1 MLYRYSRTA
10 LAVVFILPV
19 AFACSGRAR
28 PVAAERPPLADERT
42 VNTQA
47 VSENVPSETNPVPSI
62 EDVLNDAGQ
71 RRARGETLLRNG
83 MAPAARSEFENALEL
98 LRGLAG
104 SVHAS
109 EARIARET
117 DELVVRLGGMEA
129 ARQTET
135 AIIDDL
141 AELDISNPPDPG
153 LRRRAEE
160 KFESLSSDLPIE
172 LNDRVLSMLEYFT
185 EGAGRAA
192 IEAGLT
198 RAGLYRPMIERI
210 FSDAGIPL
218 DLIHL
223 AQAESAFKPAAIS
236 RAGAR
241 GMWQFIPARG
251 QEYGLRQNQWIDE
264 RSDPEKS
271 TWAAARHLKDLHDR
285 FGDWY
290 LAMAAY
296 NSGPGRV
303 AQAMVR
309 ADSSDFWTLSEQG
322 LLPRETRNFVPTILA
337 MTVIGKDLAR
347 HGFDIEPAAALDVE
361 RVTVDRATDLRIIAE
376 RLDLPLA
383 RIQELNPQILRWA
396 TPPGIRDFELIL
408 PRGFR
413 NAFEDKIAG
422 LPENERILFHHHVVE
437 SGETVS
443 HLADRYD
450 VSIAAIGEA
459 NNLSSRYTIRLGQSL
474 MIPVSG
480 IVNRGTGAAAY
491 AEPATGPRPSSYRIR
506 TGDTL
511 SGIADRF
518 GLEVADIRRWNQMT
532 SDLLIA
538 GDNLTLTP
546 PTTQDGERALV
557 YNVQHGDT
565 LFEIAALYRIS
576 IDEIRSWNLDTDLS
590 IIRPGDRL
598 RIFPKY

>member
-10 LAVVFILPV
+10 LAIVFTLPF
-19 AFACSGRAR
+19 ALACSGRGR
-28 PVAAERPPLADERT
+28 PVAHERPPLADEPT
-42 VNTQA
+42 DGPQTA
-47 VSENVPSETNPVPSI
+47 SENVSSETTPAPSV
-62 EDVLNDAGQ
+62 EDVLNDSGQ

-83 MAPAARSEFENALEL
+83 LVPAARSEFENALEL

-104 SVHAS
+104 SDHAS
-109 EARIARET
+109 DARTAREI
-117 DELVVRLGGMEA
+117 DELA
-129 ARQTET
+129 ARLEGIAAARRTET

-141 AELDISNPPDPG
+141 AELDIFGPPDPR
-153 LRRRAEE
+153 LRKRAEE
-160 KFESLSSDLPIE
+160 EFESLNSDLPIE

-192 IEAGLT
+192 IEDGLT
-198 RAGLYRPMIERI
+198 RAGLYRPMIGRI
-210 FSDAGIPL
+210 FSDVGIPL

-223 AQAESAFKPAAIS
+223 AQAESAFKPTAIS

-251 QEYGLRQNQWIDE
+251 QEYGLRRNEWIDE

-271 TWAAARHLKDLHDR
+271 TWAAARHLKDLHAQ

-303 AQAMVR
+303 ARAMEQ
-309 ADSSDFWTLSEQG
+309 ADSSDFWTLSEQR

-347 HGFDIEPAAALDVE
+347 YGFDIEPADALDVE
-361 RVTVDRATDLRIIAE
+361 RVTVDRATDLRIVAD

-383 RIQELNPQILRWA
+383 RIRELNPQILRWA

-408 PRGFR
+408 PRGFGD
-413 NAFEDKIAG
+413 AFEDKIAG

-443 HLADRYD
+443 RLAQRYD
-450 VSIAAIGEA
+450 VSIDAIGEA
-459 NNLSSRYTIRLGQSL
+459 NNLSDRYTIRLGQSL

-480 IVNRGTGAAAY
+480 IVNRESGAAY
-491 AEPATGPRPSSYRIR
+491 TEPATDRRPSSYRIR
-506 TGDTL
+506 SGDTL
-511 SGIADRF
+511 SEIADRF

-532 SDLLIA
+532 SNLLIA
-538 GDNLTLTP
+538 GDKLVLTP
-546 PTTQDGERALV
+546 PTMQDGERALV
-557 YNVQHGDT
+557 YNVQRGDT
-565 LFEIAALYRIS
+565 LFEIASLYRIS
-576 IDEIRSWNLDTDLS
+576 IDEIRSWNLDSDLS

>member
-10 LAVVFILPV
+10 LAIVFTLPF
-19 AFACSGRAR
+19 ALACSGRGR
-28 PVAAERPPLADERT
+28 PVAHERPPLADEPT
-42 VNTQA
+42 DGPQTA
-47 VSENVPSETNPVPSI
+47 SENVSSETTPAPSV

-83 MAPAARSEFENALEL
+83 LVPAARSEFENALEL

-104 SVHAS
+104 SDHAS
-109 EARIARET
+109 DARIAREI
-117 DELVVRLGGMEA
+117 DELAAHLEGMEA
-129 ARQTET
+129 ERRTET

-141 AELDISNPPDPG
+141 AELDIFGPPDPR
-153 LRRRAEE
+153 LRKRAEE
-160 KFESLSSDLPIE
+160 EFESLNSDLPIE

-192 IEAGLT
+192 IEDGLT

-210 FSDAGIPL
+210 FSDVGIPL

-251 QEYGLRQNQWIDE
+251 QEYGLRRNEWIDE

-271 TWAAARHLKDLHDR
+271 TWAAARHLKDLHDQ

-303 AQAMVR
+303 ARAMEQ
-309 ADSSDFWTLSEQG
+309 ADSSDFWTLSEQR

-347 HGFDIEPAAALDVE
+347 YGFDIEPADALDVE
-361 RVTVDRATDLRIIAE
+361 RVTVDRATDLRIVAD

-383 RIQELNPQILRWA
+383 RIRELNPQILRWA

-408 PRGFR
+408 PRGFGD
-413 NAFEDKIAG
+413 AFEDKIAG

-443 HLADRYD
+443 RLAQRYD
-450 VSIAAIGEA
+450 VSIDAIGEA
-459 NNLSSRYTIRLGQSL
+459 NNLSDRYTIRLGQSL
-474 MIPVSG
+474 IIPVSG
-480 IVNRGTGAAAY
+480 IVNRESGAAY
-491 AEPATGPRPSSYRIR
+491 TEPATDRRPSSYRIR
-506 TGDTL
+506 SGDTL
-511 SGIADRF
+511 SEIADRF

-532 SDLLIA
+532 SNLLIA

-546 PTTQDGERALV
+546 PTMQDGERALV
-557 YNVQHGDT
+557 YNVQRGDT
-565 LFEIAALYRIS
+565 LFEIASLYRIS
-576 IDEIRSWNLDTDLS
+576 IDEIRSWNLDSDLS

>member
-1 MLYRYSRTA
+1 M
-10 LAVVFILPV
+10 
-19 AFACSGRAR
+19 
-28 PVAAERPPLADERT
+28 
-42 VNTQA
+42 
-47 VSENVPSETNPVPSI
+47 
-62 EDVLNDAGQ
+62 
-71 RRARGETLLRNG
+71 
-83 MAPAARSEFENALEL
+83 PAARSEFENALEL

-104 SVHAS
+104 SDHAS
-109 EARIARET
+109 DARIARQI
-117 DELVVRLGGMEA
+117 DELA
-129 ARQTET
+129 ARLEGMAAARRTET

-141 AELDISNPPDPG
+141 AELDIFGPPDPR
-153 LRRRAEE
+153 LRKRAEE
-160 KFESLSSDLPIE
+160 EFESLNSDLPIE

-192 IEAGLT
+192 IEDGLT
-198 RAGLYRPMIERI
+198 CARLYRPMIERI
-210 FSDAGIPL
+210 FSDVGIPL

-223 AQAESAFKPAAIS
+223 AQAESAFKPTAIS

-251 QEYGLRQNQWIDE
+251 QEYGLRRNEWIDE

-271 TWAAARHLKDLHDR
+271 TWAAARHLKDLHDQFR
-285 FGDWY
+285 DWY

-303 AQAMVR
+303 ARAMEQ
-309 ADSSDFWTLSEQG
+309 ADSSDFWTLSEQR

-347 HGFDIEPAAALDVE
+347 YGFDIEPADALDVE
-361 RVTVDRATDLRIIAE
+361 RVTVDRATDLRIVAD

-383 RIQELNPQILRWA
+383 RIRELNPQILRWA

-408 PRGFR
+408 PRGFGD
-413 NAFEDKIAG
+413 AFEDKIAG
-422 LPENERILFHHHVVE
+422 LPETERILFHHHVVE

-443 HLADRYD
+443 RLAQRYD
-450 VSIAAIGEA
+450 VSIDAIGEA
-459 NNLSSRYTIRLGQSL
+459 NNLSDRHTIRLGQSL

-480 IVNRGTGAAAY
+480 IVNRESGAAY
-491 AEPATGPRPSSYRIR
+491 TEPATDRRPSSYRIR
-506 TGDTL
+506 SGDSL
-511 SGIADRF
+511 SEIADRF

-532 SDLLIA
+532 SNLLIA
-538 GDNLTLTP
+538 GDNLVLTP
-546 PTTQDGERALV
+546 PTMQDGERALV
-557 YNVQHGDT
+557 YNVQRGDT
-565 LFEIAALYRIS
+565 LFEIASLYRIS
-576 IDEIRSWNLDTDLS
+576 IDEIRAWNLDSDLS